1 MRWFAWGAIL
11 AFLIGCGEVDR
22 QEASDQEARL
32 ARVYAELLA
41 HREHFGRPASADSM
55 TLYRTQ
61 VDSILRTNG
70 FTREE
75 FMQSFLDLI
84 DTPDRFDPLF
94 QALTTDLQQRR
105 GQ

>member
-1 MRWFAWGAIL
+1 MRWLAWGAVF
-11 AFLIGCGEVDR
+11 AFLIGCGETGR
-22 QEASDQEARL
+22 QEASDQETRL
-32 ARVYAELLA
+32 ARTYGELLL
-41 HREHFGRPASADSM
+41 HREHFGRPASADSI

-70 FTREE
+70 YTRAE
-75 FMQSFLDLI
+75 FVQSFLDLI

-94 QALTTDLQQRR
+94 QSLSTELQQKT